1 MHTISDET
9 ILEILRA
16 DTGMALGCTEP
27 IAAAL
32 AVVKAREVL
41 GARPERIS
49 LKVSGNIYKNGMG
62 VGIPGTDKC
71 GIKVAAALGGQSAGS
86 ARRCLRQCRG
96 LCCGVCV
103 FGRRGCQH
111 CRKCG
116 QIVHRSRGF
125 GRRAYSYGYGG
136 KDSHQYHA
144 RHFGR

>member
-71 GIKVAAALGGQSAGS
+71 GIKVAAALGAVTGSSDKALEVLEGVGDSVADYAVEFVSSGGVDVCSAEN
-86 ARRCLRQCRG
+86 
-96 LCCGVCV
+96 V
-103 FGRRGCQH
+103 
-111 CRKCG
+111 
-116 QIVHRSRGF
+116 
-125 GRRAYSYGYGG
+125 
-136 KDSHQYHA
+136 D
-144 RHFGR
+144 